1 MKVAVAGGTGVA
13 GRYAVEA
20 LWDAGH
26 EPVVLARSTG
36 VDLASGAGLVEGLDG
51 VDAVIDATNTAAQR
65 AAIASQFFE
74 ATSRNLM
81 QAANR
86 SGVGH
91 IVALSI
97 VGIDR
102 VPYGYYKGKLRQEEV
117 LRQSP
122 VPVSILRAT
131 QFHEFPGQYLEWS
144 SGRLVVVPKWLAQ
157 PVAAREV
164 GALLARL
171 AVGAPVPMTELAG
184 PRQERMA
191 DLLRQVL
198 AARGE
203 RRRVLEVRVPGAT
216 GRAMAAGGGLPGPGV
231 TLGTQTFSGWLRS
244 QASSP
249 SAPATAPASPP
260 SSTAPASSTSPTSAP
275 PDSPASGAQ

>member
-1 MKVAVAGGTGVA
+1 VDLVSGTG
-13 GRYAVEA
+13 
-20 LWDAGH
+20 LD
-26 EPVVLARSTG
+26 
-36 VDLASGAGLVEGLDG
+36 EGLDA
-51 VDAVIDATNTAAQR
+51 VSAVIDASNIGAQR
-65 AAIASQFFE
+65 ATVVSEFFE
-74 ATSRNLM
+74 ASSRNLM
-81 QAANR
+81 RAAAR
-86 SGVGH
+86 GGVSH

-102 VPYGYYKGKLRQEEV
+102 VPYGYYQGKLRQEEV
-117 LRQSP
+117 LRESP

-144 SGRLVVVPKWLAQ
+144 SRRLVVVPKWRAQ

-184 PRQERMA
+184 PKEERMA

-203 RRRVLEVRVPGAT
+203 RRRVLEIRVPGTT
-216 GRAMAAGGGLPGPGV
+216 GRAMATGDGLPGPGV
-231 TLGTQTFSGWLRS
+231 ILSSQTFSDWLRS
-244 QASSP
+244 QPTSTP
-249 SAPATAPASPP
+249 PAPAPPASTPPAPAPP
-260 SSTAPASSTSPTSAP
+260 A
-275 PDSPASGAQ
+275 SPASGAR

>member
-13 GRYAVEA
+13 GRQAVAA
-20 LWDAGH
+20 LRGAGH
-26 EPVVLARSTG
+26 EPVVLARSAG
-36 VDLASGAGLVEGLDG
+36 VDLVSGTGLAGALAG
-51 VDAVIDATNTAAQR
+51 VDAVIDASNIAAQR
-65 AAIASQFFE
+65 AAVVSEFFE

-81 QAANR
+81 RAASD
-86 SGVGH
+86 SGARH
-91 IVALSI
+91 IVSLSI

-117 LRQSP
+117 LRDSP

-131 QFHEFPGQYLEWS
+131 QFHEFPCQYLQWS
-144 SGRLVVVPKWLAQ
+144 SGRLVVVPKWRAQ

-164 GALLARL
+164 GDLLAQL

-184 PRQERMA
+184 PREERMA
-191 DLLRQVL
+191 DLLRQVI

-203 RRRVLEVRVPGAT
+203 RRRVLEIRVPGAT

-231 TLGTQTFSGWLRS
+231 TLGRQTFAGWLRS
-244 QASSP
+244 QAGPP
-249 SAPATAPASPP
+249 SPASPP
-260 SSTAPASSTSPTSAP
+260 SNSLTSPTSSA
-275 PDSPASGAQ
+275 SPASPASPASDGAS